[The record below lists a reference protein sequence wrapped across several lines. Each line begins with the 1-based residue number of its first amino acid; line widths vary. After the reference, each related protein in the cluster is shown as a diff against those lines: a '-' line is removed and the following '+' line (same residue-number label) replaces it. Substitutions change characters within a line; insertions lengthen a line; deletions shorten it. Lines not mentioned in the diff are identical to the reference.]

1 MLKHHPQQLGLQT
14 ESRRQ
19 VCSLRTKYTA
29 DKISR
34 HASRQEREV
43 KDDNDDMEVNDLE
56 APDSIG
62 SPVNVR
68 RIRPVIPRARFR
80 YGDVLC

>member
-1 MLKHHPQQLGLQT
+1 M
-14 ESRRQ
+14 
-19 VCSLRTKYTA
+19 CSLRTKYTA

-56 APDSIG
+56 APDSTG
-62 SPVNVR
+62 SPVNATSRLENKTRHSSSEVQVR
-68 RIRPVIPRARFR
+68 
-80 YGDVLC
+80 